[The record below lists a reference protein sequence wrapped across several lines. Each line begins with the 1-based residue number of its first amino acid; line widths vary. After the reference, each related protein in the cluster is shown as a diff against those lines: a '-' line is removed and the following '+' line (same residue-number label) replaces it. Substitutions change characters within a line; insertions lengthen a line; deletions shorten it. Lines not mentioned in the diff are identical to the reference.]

1 MCSLGLLISSL
12 GARRGVEARSA
23 LQVSDQGSG
32 GPGHANNTDRQVK
45 IFPLE
50 FPLVEVSIGTREPL
64 RFTPGTVIRSYINR
78 IGVLTE
84 QVRAR
89 ISTVVANGH
98 QGE

>member
-1 MCSLGLLISSL
+1 M
-12 GARRGVEARSA
+12 EARSA

-32 GPGHANNTDRQVK
+32 GPGHANNTDRQDK

-50 FPLVEVSIGTREPL
+50 FPLVEVSIGTRKPL
-64 RFTPGTVIRSYINR
+64 WFTTGTVVRSYINR
-78 IGVLTE
+78 IGVLAE

-89 ISTVVANGH
+89 HSTVVANVF